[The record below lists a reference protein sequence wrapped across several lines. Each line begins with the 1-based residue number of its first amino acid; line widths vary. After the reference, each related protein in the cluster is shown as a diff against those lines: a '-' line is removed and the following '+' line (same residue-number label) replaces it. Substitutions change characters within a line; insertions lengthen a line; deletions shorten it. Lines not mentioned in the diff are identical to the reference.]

1 MPDKEIIKTMN
12 TMALPVLASSFGQ
25 MIFSVADQAIIGRL
39 SVEGFAAVGV
49 VANLI
54 YLLTGTLGALSV
66 AFVIIFGK
74 AIGSA
79 DNIKQSKIFSTA
91 FSLALIIGVGFGII
105 SIVFGGWFL
114 REFYGLKG
122 QVHEYAYDYL
132 AIAGWGLGLNTLI
145 FLFTSYFKNL
155 KKTNISLIANL
166 ISLTVNFIIDYTLV
180 FGKFGMPRLG
190 VKGAA
195 IGTVVGLALNV
206 LIFIFFFKR
215 HKTVNFRFMIK
226 LNEIKEIMKLYFP
239 IMGQDFVESTL
250 FVMLITAIVT
260 RLDTYS
266 IAVYN
271 LLEVVAS
278 VIILPAYSYG
288 GVAMALVSQNF
299 NNQSN
304 TELNRYPKTAVICSL
319 FFISTLTGI
328 IFIFPDILGIITDD
342 SKLLTEAYGIC
353 IFALL
358 IQLINAVSQVYK
370 YTLQSI
376 GYETWILKYSTII
389 SLLSCIV
396 IYFAISVF
404 ELGLVGLYIG
414 MGLMYFMLATGYTGK
429 TIMG

>member
-1 MPDKEIIKTMN
+1 
-12 TMALPVLASSFGQ
+12 
-25 MIFSVADQAIIGRL
+25 
-39 SVEGFAAVGV
+39 
-49 VANLI
+49 
-54 YLLTGTLGALSV
+54 
-66 AFVIIFGK
+66 
-74 AIGSA
+74 
-79 DNIKQSKIFSTA
+79 
-91 FSLALIIGVGFGII
+91 
-105 SIVFGGWFL
+105 
-114 REFYGLKG
+114 
-122 QVHEYAYDYL
+122 
-132 AIAGWGLGLNTLI
+132 
-145 FLFTSYFKNL
+145 
-155 KKTNISLIANL
+155 
-166 ISLTVNFIIDYTLV
+166 
-180 FGKFGMPRLG
+180 
-190 VKGAA
+190 
-195 IGTVVGLALNV
+195 
-206 LIFIFFFKR
+206 
-215 HKTVNFRFMIK
+215 MIK
-226 LNEIKEIMKLYFP
+226 LNEIKEMMKLYFP

-271 LLEVVAS
+271 LLEVVSS

-299 NNQSN
+299 KNQSN
-304 TELNRYPKTAVICSL
+304 TELNQYPKTAVMCSL
-319 FFISTLTGI
+319 FIILTLTGI

-414 MGLMYFMLATGYTGK
+414 MGLMYFMLAAGYTGK